1 MADKIKQLHDKALT
15 FLLNWRKKNPDFTFA
30 LRKSDL
36 GKKLSNGHWFY
47 GSEEVLIL
55 SFWTGMDWINRKP
68 NLSFCYNP
76 EDEETYFEVSV
87 RDSTEKQ
94 KAIIES
100 MGTQLQFKTYADS
113 FFFWRTRVTSS
124 QNFIKVLQSFLEQ
137 EKLLIDDIIRK
148 NRQLFET
155 KQNTRNKIGFISEE
169 EFNKNLKRTLR
180 YRQIQGTDIL
190 PISLVNIQI
199 KNFGP
204 IVNLD
209 ISEIP
214 NNAQW
219 IFLTGENG
227 TGKTSILRAMATAFT
242 NGTLSLG
249 PNSTVSNKYNIGLRL
264 NKYGRTPRHRIIK
277 KQSSLPSP
285 KKQFNILT
293 EGFVAFGPIR
303 LNISDERFVDP
314 EIPRKGYLKIFDR
327 PFEHLFKTT
336 GFLLDIGS
344 VYNTTNKINELIK
357 GNEDKIRYIIEVI
370 TRICDSIT
378 DIHFGRSMRYFEVDK
393 DNKLLNDKGTVF
405 RNLASG
411 YKSIIAMVSHMML
424 HLYYQQPDIND
435 PSELV
440 GIVIID
446 EIDLHFHPK
455 MQRDLVVRLTEIF
468 PRIQFIVSTHSPIPL
483 LGAPTNSIILT
494 VKRNA
499 EKGVYIERTDDDT
512 EFQNLLPNSILTS
525 PIFNLQEII
534 PESHKDDMMLETEDN
549 YNDVVFYR
557 ILDEKLKNIQNKY
570 KTDDKH

>member
-1 MADKIKQLHDKALT
+1 MADKIKKLHDKALT
-15 FLLNWRKKNPDFTFA
+15 FLLSWRKKNPDFTFA

-36 GKKLSNGHWFY
+36 SKKLSEGYWFY
-47 GSEEVLIL
+47 GNKERILL
-55 SFWTGMDWINRKP
+55 SFWTGMDWVSKVP
-68 NLSFCYNP
+68 NISFCYDLKL
-76 EDEETYFEVSV
+76 DEYTIKFSIN
-87 RDSTEKQ
+87 DSAEKQ
-94 KAIIES
+94 YAILELNTPDSHANSFQDTHFQEHSSLLRGKGLIKNLEFF
-100 MGTQLQFKTYADS
+100 LKTDKIKIDE
-113 FFFWRTRVTSS
+113 
-124 QNFIKVLQSFLEQ
+124 FIKN
-137 EKLLIDDIIRK
+137 
-148 NRQLFET
+148 NRPLFEN
-155 KQNTRNKIGFISEE
+155 KLNPRNSIGFISEE
-169 EFNKNLKRTLR
+169 EFKKNLKRTLK
-180 YRQIQGTDIL
+180 YRQKQGTDIL
-190 PISLVNIQI
+190 SISLVNIQI

-204 IVNLD
+204 ITNLD
-209 ISEIP
+209 ISDIP
-214 NNAQW
+214 VNTQW

-249 PNSTVSNKYNIGLRL
+249 PHTTVSNRYNIGLSL

-277 KQSSLPSP
+277 KESSLSP
-285 KKQFNILT
+285 KKEFNILT

-303 LNISDERFVDP
+303 LNISDDRYINP
-314 EIPRKGYLKIFDR
+314 QTPRKGYLKIFDR
-327 PFEHLFKTT
+327 PYEHLFRTT

-344 VYNTTNKINELIK
+344 IYNTTNKIHELIR
-357 GNEDKIRYIIEVI
+357 GNEDKIGYIIEVI

-378 DIHFGRSMRYFEVDK
+378 EIHFGRSMRYFEVDK
-393 DNKLLNDKGTVF
+393 NNQLLNDKGTVF

-424 HLYYQQPDIND
+424 HLFYQQPHIND

-455 MQRDLVVRLTEIF
+455 MQRDLVIRLTEIF

-483 LGAPTNSIILT
+483 LGAPINSIILT
-494 VKRNA
+494 VKRSA

-534 PESHKDDMMLETEDN
+534 PESHKEDMKLETEDN

-557 ILDEKLKNIQNKY
+557 ILDEKLKNIRNKY
-570 KTDDKH
+570 KTDD